1 MPVLSFLGTKVCLNY
16 ESVELIW
23 LDALCNALFVIAGG
37 VRMAEDFYK
46 AMALYANAIAL
57 SNLEMHVLRF
67 IAPRIYSSNNCPVG
81 VATQKPE

>member
-1 MPVLSFLGTKVCLNY
+1 
-16 ESVELIW
+16 
-23 LDALCNALFVIAGG
+23 
-37 VRMAEDFYK
+37 MAEDFYK